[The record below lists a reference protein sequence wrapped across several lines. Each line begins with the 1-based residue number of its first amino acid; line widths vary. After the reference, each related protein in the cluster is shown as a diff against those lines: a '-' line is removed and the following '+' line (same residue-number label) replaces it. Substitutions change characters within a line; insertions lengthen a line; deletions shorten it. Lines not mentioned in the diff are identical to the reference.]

1 MMSTRGLYRSCVRRG
16 LATAVLIIAHP
27 AFAAEPARE
36 ARPEASPPAAEQHEP
51 MKHHDHAG
59 AGKREFRAIHNMDE
73 MHRMGGAPG
82 MGLEGGRI
90 QMPAAAAPDQRP
102 GEAR

>member
-1 MMSTRGLYRSCVRRG
+1 MMSKRMLHGPRVR
-16 LATAVLIIAHP
+16 LALASATLVLAYTAL
-27 AFAAEPARE
+27 AAEREQE
-36 ARPEASPPAAEQHEP
+36 ARPEVSPPAAGQGTHTERHE
-51 MKHHDHAG
+51 HGA

-90 QMPAAAAPDQRP
+90 QMPAAGDPAKPSDEKR
-102 GEAR
+102 

>member
-1 MMSTRGLYRSCVRRG
+1 MMSKYAPSGSCVRRT
-16 LATAVLIIAHP
+16 LVSALLMFAHP
-27 AFAAEPARE
+27 AFAAEPDSG
-36 ARPEASPPAAEQHEP
+36 ARPEASSPTPRQHEP
-51 MKHHDHAG
+51 MKHHDHAS

-90 QMPAAAAPDQRP
+90 QMPGAAAPDQRSDR
-102 GEAR
+102 AR